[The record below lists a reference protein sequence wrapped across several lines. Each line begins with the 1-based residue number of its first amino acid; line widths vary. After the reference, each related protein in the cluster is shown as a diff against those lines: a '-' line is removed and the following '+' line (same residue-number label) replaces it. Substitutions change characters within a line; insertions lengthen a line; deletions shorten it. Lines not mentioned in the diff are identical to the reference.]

1 MIFHGNSL
9 KKNYVDSPKLK
20 IDLNF
25 AVFLQLKKLYFENH
39 CKGPFI
45 PLANLAPNFT
55 EIYQQLHFPCS
66 SQDRNDRT
74 KLLSLDLLYC
84 IQCTESVQLLVSPT
98 DWTQLIIAVLK
109 NFKAFNKYSILL

>member
-1 MIFHGNSL
+1 MLTLLNL
-9 KKNYVDSPKLK
+9 KLTSIL
-20 IDLNF
+20 LF
-25 AVFLQLKKLYFENH
+25 FLQLKKLYFENH

-84 IQCTESVQLLVSPT
+84 LQYTESVQLLVNPT
-98 DWTQLIIAVLK
+98 DCTQLIIAV
-109 NFKAFNKYSILL
+109 F

>member
-84 IQCTESVQLLVSPT
+84 LQYTESVQLLVNPT
-98 DWTQLIIAVLK
+98 DWTQLIIAV
-109 NFKAFNKYSILL
+109 F